1 MIQKEIRKNSFLKYF
16 NKNNN
21 LLNVEKFIYEYFLT
35 LSLYRTDNNKKFWDL
50 NIAELKKELTQEI
63 DYWLNNTD
71 KLYEYYAYGDIT
83 KVK

>member
-1 MIQKEIRKNSFLKYF
+1 MIQKEIRKNSFLEYF
-16 NKNNN
+16 NENNN

-35 LSLYRTDNNKKFWDL
+35 LSLYRMDNNKKFWDL

>member
-1 MIQKEIRKNSFLKYF
+1 MIQKEIRKNNFLEYF

-50 NIAELKKELTQEI
+50 NIAELKKRIGTR
-63 DYWLNNTD
+63 N
-71 KLYEYYAYGDIT
+71 
-83 KVK
+83 